1 MANPNFPRGFQ
12 LYSNDGV
19 RCVLNS
25 LPVDGA
31 NPTSIGIGDDIILL
45 TDGTAARGN
54 AGASVE
60 QIGVAQGFTDSTGSF
75 LSSIPA
81 NTAGTVFYASF
92 FGNKFLVQTSGAT
105 VVNSDAVGKLADLV
119 VTADA
124 NPITGVS
131 QMELDSASIGT
142 GTQFR
147 ILGKDPLSNWGE
159 ANVRVVVA
167 ASTYVD
173 NVGTPSI

>member
-31 NPTSIGIGDDIILL
+31 NPTSIGIGDVINLVSG
-45 TDGTAARGN
+45 GTAVRSSA
-54 AGASVE
+54 AGSID
-60 QIGVAQGFTDSTGSF
+60 QIGVAIGFTDSTGSF

-81 NTAGTVFYASF
+81 GVAGNVAYAPM
-92 FGNKFLVQTSGAT
+92 FGNKFLVQTSGVA
-105 VVNSDAVGKLADLV
+105 NADSVGALADLV
-119 VTADA
+119 VSGDA
-124 NPITGVS
+124 NTVTGVS
-131 QMELDSASIGT
+131 QMELDSATIGT

-147 ILGKDPLSNWGE
+147 ILGKDPQSNWGE
-159 ANVRVVVA
+159 ANVRVIVVA
-167 ASTYVD
+167 DTYVG
-173 NVGTPSI
+173 NTGTPTI